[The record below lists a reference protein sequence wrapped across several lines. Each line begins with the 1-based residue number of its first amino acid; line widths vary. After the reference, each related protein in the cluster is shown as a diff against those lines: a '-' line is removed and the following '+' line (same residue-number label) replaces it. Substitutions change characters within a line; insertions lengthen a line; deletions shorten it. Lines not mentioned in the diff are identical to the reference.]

1 MPLRFVFGLHDHQP
15 VGNFD
20 SVFEQN
26 YRDGYLPF
34 LELIEQYPEIPIA
47 IHHSGPLLEWLVEHR
62 REYVARLGSLVERG
76 QAEILGGAFYE
87 PILSSIPH
95 RDRIGQIRTYTAYLE
110 ERFPCKIRGLWLAER
125 VWEPALVSDLSE
137 AGIEYTLLDDYHFRQ
152 AGMDD
157 SQLFGYYLS
166 EDEGRLVKVFPISE
180 PMRYL
185 VPWKEPEH
193 AIQYLRDLA
202 ARNPDAVVI
211 CADDGEKF
219 GGWPETHKHC
229 YTDGWLRKFF
239 DLLRANRDWMQF
251 CTLAQAL
258 DATPPAGTV
267 YLPECSYREMT
278 EWALPTTRL
287 QAYQRLVRSLE
298 GDPRAG
304 EIKRLLR
311 GGFWR
316 NFKVKYPEVHE
327 MYCRMLEV
335 SRRVADSETAR
346 PHVLTRTR
354 RALYR
359 GQCNCSYWHGAFG
372 GLYLPHLRNAVYQH
386 LLTAESVLLA
396 ARKETQPSE
405 CTTSDFNLDAKP
417 EACLR
422 NRLLA
427 AYFIPHRGG
436 SMYELD
442 LMAIRHNLLATLARR
457 PEAYH
462 ETILQVAG
470 AAAPAAVSQVGDQA
484 RFKQQGLDRLLRY
497 DPYPRK
503 SLIDHFYA
511 ADTTLDDLAAVRAQ
525 EQGDFAT
532 GCYQHEIRKNGR
544 GVQLLLR
551 REARV
556 GDAEVRVAKQIALA
570 TEGDTLAIRYQLDHL
585 PRDRRLLFAVEF
597 NFAGMAANEENR
609 YFYLDGRT
617 RAGQLQTLLDVPS
630 SSLVG
635 LVDDWLGLDASL
647 TFSRPTAIWAFPIQ
661 TVSQSEGGFELVHQ
675 SNAVLP
681 HWTIEA
687 DAEGRW
693 EVGIT
698 LQLDTSRAEAQ
709 RMLA

>member
-15 VGNFD
+15 IGNFD
-20 SVFEQN
+20 GVFEQN
-26 YRDGYLPF
+26 FRDAYLPF
-34 LELIEQYPEIPIA
+34 LELIEQYPEIPFS
-47 IHHSGPLLEWLVEHR
+47 IHHSGCLLEWLVDHR
-62 REYVARLGSLVERG
+62 REYVARLEALVQRG

-87 PILSSIPH
+87 PILPAIPR
-95 RDRIGQIRTYTAYLE
+95 RDRIGQIRTYTTFLE
-110 ERFPCKIRGLWLAER
+110 ERFHCKIRGLWLAER
-125 VWEPALVSDLSE
+125 VWEPELVSDLAE
-137 AGIEYTLLDDYHFRQ
+137 AGIEFTLLDDYHFRQ
-152 AGMDD
+152 AGMEE

-180 PMRYL
+180 PMRYI
-185 VPWKEPEH
+185 VPWKEPAD
-193 AIQYLRDLA
+193 AIQYFREVSA
-202 ARNPDAVVI
+202 KNPDAVIV

-229 YTDGWLRKFF
+229 YTNGWLKKFF
-239 DLLRANRDWMQF
+239 DLLRENRDWVQF

-267 YLPECSYREMT
+267 YLPDCSYREMT
-278 EWALPTTRL
+278 EWALPTPRL
-287 QAYQRLVRSLE
+287 QAYNRLVRSLD

-304 EIKRLLR
+304 EIKRFLR

-335 SRRVADSETAR
+335 SRRVAESESAR

-359 GQCNCSYWHGAFG
+359 GQCNCAYWHGAFG

-386 LLTAESVLLA
+386 LLTAESVLFD
-396 ARKETQPSE
+396 ARKDVPPSE
-405 CTTSDFNLDAKP
+405 GTASDFNLDTRP

-442 LMAIRHNLLATLARR
+442 LMTIRHNLLATLSRR
-457 PEAYH
+457 PETYH

-470 AAAPAAVSQVGDQA
+470 APAPTTVSQVGDQP
-484 RFKQQGLDRLLRY
+484 RFKQQGLDRLLHY

-503 SLIDHFYA
+503 SLIDHFYPA
-511 ADTTLDDLAAVRAQ
+511 ETKLDDLVALRAQ
-525 EQGDFAT
+525 ELGDFVT
-532 GCYQHEIRKNGR
+532 GGFQHELRKNGR
-544 GVQLLLR
+544 AVQLQMR
-551 REARV
+551 REGRV
-556 GDAEVRVAKQIALA
+556 GDAEVRVAKHITLA
-570 TEGDTLAIRYQLDHL
+570 TESDTLTIRYQLERL
-585 PRDRRLLFAVEF
+585 PRDRRLIFAVEF
-597 NFAGMAANEENR
+597 NFAGLAANEENR

-617 RAGQLQTLLDVPS
+617 KAGQLQTLLDVPAN
-630 SSLVG
+630 SLVG

-647 TFSRPTAIWAFPIQ
+647 AFSRPAAIWALPIQ
-661 TVSQSEGGFELVHQ
+661 TVSQSEGGFEMVHQ

-681 HWTIEA
+681 HWTVEA